1 MKVGSFL
8 FGSPVSASAVTKPIF
23 EIKSTEENDKVHSL
37 KNERDQERLS
47 LKECSIFH
55 PLRKGRSLTVQLHNS
70 IRRKTGMHLYPL
82 KSIKNWRLN

>member
-8 FGSPVSASAVTKPIF
+8 FGSPVSASAVTNPIF

-55 PLRKGRSLTVQLHNS
+55 PLRIGRSLTVELLNPYVGRPVCIS
-70 IRRKTGMHLYPL
+70 IHSRVSKIGG
-82 KSIKNWRLN
+82 